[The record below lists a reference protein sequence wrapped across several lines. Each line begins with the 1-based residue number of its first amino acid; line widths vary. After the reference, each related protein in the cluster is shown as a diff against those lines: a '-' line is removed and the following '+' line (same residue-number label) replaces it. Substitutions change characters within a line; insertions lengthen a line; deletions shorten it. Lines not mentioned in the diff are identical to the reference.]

1 MKYKTQAI
9 IESAAF
15 AILIVIIIFLFAVIL
30 SSCSTASKCDKA
42 QRKYELAAYKYG
54 CPWKITDSVT
64 ITKTVTIT
72 KDTTVYVTIAGDTVR
87 DTIRLSVPG
96 INTPHSLIRT
106 RYAISDAWIE
116 NSLLRHTL
124 EQVKQDIQFVLKDVI
139 RASAAVKVT
148 TTKVPYPVE
157 VKVEKQLSKLQRFGL
172 WSGVIAWLLTI
183 LYVLYRF
190 RKAITFRG
198 WFG

>member
-30 SSCSTASKCDKA
+30 SSCSTVSKCDKA

-64 ITKTVTIT
+64 ITKTVTII

-124 EQVKQDIQFVLKDVI
+124 EQINTNVPVTIAGAI
-139 RASAAVKVT
+139 RASAADKVT
-148 TTKVPYPVE
+148 VIRVPELIRVPIKAFFVF
-157 VKVEKQLSKLQRFGL
+157 LQ
-172 WSGVIAWLLTI
+172 WSGGI
-183 LYVLYRF
+183 LWGL
-190 RKAITFRG
+190 AITFALFQLIRKLLLPHL
-198 WFG
+198 FG